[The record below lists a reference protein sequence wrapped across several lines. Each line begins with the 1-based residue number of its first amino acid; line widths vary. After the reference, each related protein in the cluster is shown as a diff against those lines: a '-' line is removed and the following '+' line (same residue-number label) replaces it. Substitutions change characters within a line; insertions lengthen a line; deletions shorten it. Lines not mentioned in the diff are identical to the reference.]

1 MKTFNKAAG
10 FSLLALFTGIAAA
23 VQHDGGGM
31 MNGSMMYGGF
41 MMLACIVFALL
52 VFVIL
57 VLGIL
62 ALIKY
67 LRSGR

>member
-1 MKTFNKAAG
+1 MKTVKTAAG
-10 FSLLALFTGIAAA
+10 FTLLVLFTGIAAA

-31 MNGSMMYGGF
+31 MNGGMMYGGF
-41 MMLACIVFALL
+41 MMLACVVFGLL
-52 VFVIL
+52 VFIIL